1 MIPTTTYHQVRVEQE
16 ARLAHLEH
24 RAHAHAAQERRS
36 EKAPT
41 APTQSG
47 RPALVR
53 PAIVT
58 GTLLVTA
65 IAMFLLL

>member
-1 MIPTTTYHQVRVEQE
+1 MIPTTTYDQVRVEQE

-24 RAHAHAAQERRS
+24 RAHAHAAEDRRN

-41 APTQSG
+41 APAHSG

-65 IAMFLLL
+65 LGLFLLL